1 MDTPSSATT
10 LQQALGVSYLTEA
23 ELREVALRSVKDVE
37 LQWLQARMNWAMHPD
52 EEALQQ
58 AALDLAEQLRRLVK
72 FLAPALPALPEM
84 GAAA

>member
-1 MDTPSSATT
+1 
-10 LQQALGVSYLTEA
+10 
-23 ELREVALRSVKDVE
+23 
-37 LQWLQARMNWAMHPD
+37 MNWAMHPD